1 MTNAEIKQ
9 RTNFGAF
16 LLFLLLS
23 LITVGIY
30 ALWWQWD
37 RLESTKL
44 AAMSI
49 NDKLDSANEQA

>member
-16 LLFLLLS
+16 LIFILLS

-30 ALWWQWD
+30 AMWWQWD

-49 NDKLDSANEQA
+49 NEKLDSKAEAA